1 MQEINS
7 HEIVIDAKNHTMI
20 SGDSKADRILKEV
33 GSVPFE
39 QCVTEGY
46 RDLFLQNLKDKKGVW
61 FPTELRYDD
70 EFAYFY
76 IKAEQ
81 GETKDTV
88 LLKIVSLDGLLDSQQ
103 DMSRTIRSYRAQ
115 LDIYEDVF
123 FEYDPQTGMV
133 EVFNAQEAYFEAG
146 SYSIDAFEELLLKQA
161 SDKQISAVKS
171 FVSQI
176 RSKTG
181 RFGVKV
187 TGNLLN
193 DDTSLNVTMLEGG
206 FVFFDKE
213 REGVVGHIHLRSSKG
228 KLVAASIKHD
238 SLTGL
243 VDKADITRIA
253 MERIDERCL
262 SGTTL
267 AIVDIDFFKTVNDT
281 YGHQYGDSVIKKI
294 ADIISAEVGSDGIVG
309 RFGGDEFL
317 VVFYNI
323 SDEETLRGYLRN
335 MKKKIEAA
343 FPDKGVDENT
353 PLSISVGAAIYPKDA
368 DTYEDVFMVAD
379 YCLYIAKDKGR
390 NRYIIYDECKHGL
403 VEAIRLKK
411 DTVKKRNDRDVSLGD
426 VMVRMFDQIL
436 HGDGSSPERILDEF
450 ALSFDL
456 QRITLLVGEPFRF
469 RYSSGTEAI
478 KNPEDAQFLL
488 GFLNSDFKNK
498 YLGDQTFIVVNR
510 IDSLPVQAGAIKSF
524 LREAG
529 ILSYVIVKFFD
540 KNKRE
545 CILMISSIGKQ
556 TQWNQM
562 HYKYYRAL
570 GDLLSLYSL
579 NF

>member
-61 FPTELRYDD
+61 FPTELRYND

-123 FEYDPQTGMV
+123 FEYDPKTDMV

-267 AIVDIDFFKTVNDT
+267 AIVDIDFFKTINDT

-323 SDEETLRGYLRN
+323 TDEETLRGYLRN

-411 DTVKKRNDRDVSLGD
+411 NTVKKRNDRDVSLGD

-562 HYKYYRAL
+562 HYKYYRAV

>member
-206 FVFFDKE
+206 FVFFDKD

-323 SDEETLRGYLRN
+323 TDEETLRGYLRN

>member
-323 SDEETLRGYLRN
+323 TDEETLRGYLRN

>member
-1 MQEINS
+1 
-7 HEIVIDAKNHTMI
+7 
-20 SGDSKADRILKEV
+20 
-33 GSVPFE
+33 
-39 QCVTEGY
+39 
-46 RDLFLQNLKDKKGVW
+46 
-61 FPTELRYDD
+61 
-70 EFAYFY
+70 
-76 IKAEQ
+76 
-81 GETKDTV
+81 
-88 LLKIVSLDGLLDSQQ
+88 
-103 DMSRTIRSYRAQ
+103 MSRTIRSYRAQ

-323 SDEETLRGYLRN
+323 TDEETLRGYLRN

>member
-61 FPTELRYDD
+61 FPTELRYAD

-123 FEYDPQTGMV
+123 FEYDPKTDMV

-267 AIVDIDFFKTVNDT
+267 AIVDIDFFKTINDT

-323 SDEETLRGYLRN
+323 TDEETLRGYLRN

-390 NRYIIYDECKHGL
+390 NRYIIYDECKHGH

-411 DTVKKRNDRDVSLGD
+411 NTVKKRNDRDVSLGD

>member
-70 EFAYFY
+70 KFAYFY

-123 FEYDPQTGMV
+123 FEYDPKTGMV

-206 FVFFDKE
+206 FVFFDKD

-323 SDEETLRGYLRN
+323 TDEETLRGYLRN

>member
-123 FEYDPQTGMV
+123 FEYDPKTGMV

-323 SDEETLRGYLRN
+323 TDEETLRGYLRN

>member
-1 MQEINS
+1 
-7 HEIVIDAKNHTMI
+7 
-20 SGDSKADRILKEV
+20 
-33 GSVPFE
+33 
-39 QCVTEGY
+39 
-46 RDLFLQNLKDKKGVW
+46 
-61 FPTELRYDD
+61 
-70 EFAYFY
+70 
-76 IKAEQ
+76 
-81 GETKDTV
+81 
-88 LLKIVSLDGLLDSQQ
+88 
-103 DMSRTIRSYRAQ
+103 
-115 LDIYEDVF
+115 
-123 FEYDPQTGMV
+123 
-133 EVFNAQEAYFEAG
+133 
-146 SYSIDAFEELLLKQA
+146 
-161 SDKQISAVKS
+161 
-171 FVSQI
+171 
-176 RSKTG
+176 
-181 RFGVKV
+181 
-187 TGNLLN
+187 
-193 DDTSLNVTMLEGG
+193 
-206 FVFFDKE
+206 
-213 REGVVGHIHLRSSKG
+213 
-228 KLVAASIKHD
+228 
-238 SLTGL
+238 
-243 VDKADITRIA
+243 
-253 MERIDERCL
+253 
-262 SGTTL
+262 
-267 AIVDIDFFKTVNDT
+267 
-281 YGHQYGDSVIKKI
+281 
-294 ADIISAEVGSDGIVG
+294 
-309 RFGGDEFL
+309 
-317 VVFYNI
+317 
-323 SDEETLRGYLRN
+323 

-390 NRYIIYDECKHGL
+390 NRYIIYDECKHGH
-403 VEAIRLKK
+403 VEAIRLKEN
-411 DTVKKRNDRDVSLGD
+411 TVKKRNDRDVSLGD